1 MSIDDA
7 LLKRAESKCELCS
20 ATENLGA
27 YDVSPITIASL
38 DKSILVCSTCLDQID
53 NPDNIDDLDANHWRC
68 LNDSMWSAT
77 PAVQVMAWRMLNRLN
92 GEGWPNDLLEMLYI
106 EDHVKKWAMEDKT
119 IRNVDEPTTDCNGAE
134 LFAGDSVTLTKDL
147 YIKGANFTA
156 KRGTLI
162 KGISLTDN
170 SFQIEGNI
178 SGTRTVLAGKY
189 LKKA

>member
-7 LLKRAESKCELCS
+7 LLKRAESKCELCN
-20 ATENLGA
+20 ANDNLSA
-27 YDVSPITIASL
+27 YDVPPVTIISL
-38 DKSILVCSTCLDQID
+38 DKSVLLCSTCLDQVV
-53 NPDNIDDLDANHWRC
+53 NPDNINSNHWRC
-68 LNDSMWSAT
+68 LNDSMWST
-77 PAVQVMAWRMLNRLN
+77 IPAVQVMAWRMLNRLKD
-92 GEGWPNDLLEMLYI
+92 EGWPNDLLDMLYI
-106 EDHVKKWAMEDKT
+106 EDDVKKWAMSDKT
-119 IRNVDEPTTDCNGAE
+119 IRHVDEATTDFNGAE

-170 SFQIEGNI
+170 SYQIEGNI
-178 SGTRTVLAGKY
+178 NGTRTVLAGKY

>member
-7 LLKRAESKCELCS
+7 LLQRADSKCELCT
-20 ATENLGA
+20 ATEILST
-27 YDVSPITIASL
+27 YDVPPISIISL
-38 DKSILVCSTCLDQID
+38 DKSVLVCNTCLDQIE
-53 NPDNIDDLDANHWRC
+53 NPDNVDANHWRC

-77 PAVQVMAWRMLNRLN
+77 PAVQVMAWRMLNRLKA
-92 GEGWPNDLLEMLYI
+92 EGWPNDLLEMLYI
-106 EDHVKKWAMEDKT
+106 EDDVKKWAMSDNT
-119 IRNVDEPTTDCNGAE
+119 IRSVDEPTVDINGAE
-134 LFAGDSVTLTKDL
+134 LIAGDSVTLTKDL

-170 SFQIEGNI
+170 SYQIEGNI
-178 SGTRTVLAGKY
+178 NGTRTVLAGKY